1 MNRRLLALMVGILL
15 LLATLG
21 YQATRPDR
29 PAPTAAPAPQNSSPS
44 APKKRAAVP
53 RPKHPTRAPRPIR
66 KSLPPA
72 PPAPEAPASAE
83 GPPAEGAEPVSKGP
97 IDRREN
103 PDPDSARQIAEIRE
117 GMDLVSEDIG
127 ACISSW
133 EAVYPALNGRVSVA
147 FSLNADGLQEAWIMD
162 STDIPPGP
170 LDCFSDAIWGVEWEG
185 IVTDPTEVT
194 FPFEVRSD
202 EQNSPSKDD

>member
-1 MNRRLLALMVGILL
+1 MNRKLSVLLVGILL

-21 YQATRPDR
+21 YQATRPA
-29 PAPTAAPAPQNSSPS
+29 PVAPTAAPAPQKSSPS
-44 APKKRAAVP
+44 ASQKRAAIP
-53 RPKHPTRAPRPIR
+53 RPERPARAPRPIR

-72 PPAPEAPASAE
+72 PPAPEAPAPAE
-83 GPPAEGAEPVSKGP
+83 GPPADGAEAASKGP

-103 PDPDSARQIAEIRE
+103 PDPDAARQIAEIKE

-133 EAVYPALNGRVSVA
+133 EAVYPALNGRVAVA
-147 FSLNADGLQEAWIMD
+147 FSLNADGLEEAWIMD

-170 LDCFSDAIWGVEWEG
+170 LDCFSAAVWGVEWEG
-185 IVTDPTEVT
+185 IVRDPVEVT

-202 EQNSPSKDD
+202 EQNSPSKED